1 MKNISLLLNGVLII
15 AVAFLY
21 YLHFSSSVG
30 STTAT
35 TSSNAPKGS
44 AAQQASKRIVFVNT
58 DSLSQKYEYYKD
70 AQKELQE
77 KQGKLDTELGGRL
90 RALQNEAVDFQ
101 KKAATMTQ
109 EQGQQA
115 EQLLMRKQ
123 QDLEQYRT
131 RLGQQLAEEQQN
143 KNREIF
149 ESIAKYLEKRNA
161 NSQYDYVIGYTRG
174 NPTVLFANG
183 SLDISKEVIEELNKE
198 YKTSLFTPSK
208 K

>member
-1 MKNISLLLNGVLII
+1 VKNISLLLNGVLII
-15 AVAFLY
+15 AVAVLY

-30 STTAT
+30 STTTT
-35 TSSNAPKGS
+35 TSSNTLKGS

-70 AQKELQE
+70 AQKELEE
-77 KQGKLDTELGGRL
+77 KQSKLDTELGGRL
-90 RALQNEAVDFQ
+90 RALQNEAVAFQ

-143 KNREIF
+143 KNREIY

-174 NPTVLFANG
+174 NPTVLFANEG
-183 SLDISKEVIEELNKE
+183 LDITKEVIEELNKE
-198 YKTSLFTPSK
+198 YKTSLFTPK